1 MNVVLLALLDHLVIS
16 AQRDPKDLEDH
27 KDLRVRMGTQVIGDL
42 GQMG

>member
-1 MNVVLLALLDHLVIS
+1 MVLLALVDHLVIP
-16 AQRDPKDLEDH
+16 AQRDPKEIEDH